1 MRKIQDQV
9 NLKADRTELEELE
22 KLLMIRFND
31 IITALTLKFADK
43 AETKKAL
50 KLLERQLKNLY
61 DLFMSKTETSNKDD
75 AMFFKIGY
83 SCASCEKN
91 LTNLQG

>member
-50 KLLERQLKNLY
+50 KLLE
-61 DLFMSKTETSNKDD
+61 FMSKTETSNKDD
-75 AMFFKIGY
+75 AMFSKIGY

>member
-31 IITALTLKFADK
+31 IITALTKSFADK

-61 DLFMSKTETSNKDD
+61 DLYMSRGENSNKDD
-75 AMFFKIGY
+75 AMFSKIGY
-83 SCASCEKN
+83 SCASCEKC
-91 LTNLQG
+91 LTNLYG

>member
-61 DLFMSKTETSNKDD
+61 DPSHTAIPSPSQIAKT
-75 AMFFKIGY
+75 I
-83 SCASCEKN
+83 
-91 LTNLQG
+91 

>member
-31 IITALTLKFADK
+31 IITALTLKFAEGRDK
-43 AETKKAL
+43 EGT
-50 KLLERQLKNLY
+50 
-61 DLFMSKTETSNKDD
+61 
-75 AMFFKIGY
+75 
-83 SCASCEKN
+83 
-91 LTNLQG
+91 